1 MGHLNYRYGPHYGDG
16 SSTYHGASLLFNNF
30 SDQNFVRATNSSGF
44 LKSKAYEN
52 SFKNSKNFGPNVS
65 VSVMCIRYK
74 KQNGIHLS
82 KLIRKK

>member
-1 MGHLNYRYGPHYGDG
+1 MGHLYYRYGPHYGDG
-16 SSTYHGASLLFNNF
+16 SSTYIC
-30 SDQNFVRATNSSGF
+30 DQNFVRATNSSGF

-52 SFKNSKNFGPNVS
+52 SFKNSKNFGPNIS